1 MKMKYIAMA
10 LAVMSLT
17 TIVQVKG
24 VSASDLNSNGANSII
39 PYIQDNGEQAIN
51 IVDLAKAMHT
61 EVKKVDGGVEMF
73 LNNKRVVIYDN
84 DVTIYING
92 TAVPY
97 KTTKM
102 KDFTTGET
110 YEIPMSQKPTK
121 SGDGYLIPKN
131 IVQDKI
137 GIECSSDGIHVA
149 DVKVQ
154 SASSV
159 DTSSSYDRSSSST
172 VNDGWK
178 SEGGVWHYYKNGTK
192 ATGWV
197 QDNSK
202 WYFLGTDGSMRVGWI
217 QDGGNW
223 YYLNG
228 DGSMAHDTTISG
240 YYLGSNGAWTTA
252 PAYASSGSATGISY
266 SDLLNRVEGLGF
278 DRKTR
283 FSAEQMYGDYG
294 PAWGFYWKDN
304 TYGSIGIY
312 DKGMLNVTL
321 NANNS
326 EFNRAVKQIFN
337 WMLPTQGN
345 ELIRILTTNPS
356 NQTLTMD
363 GRTVKIFLTN
373 SSISVTVSG

>member
-1 MKMKYIAMA
+1 MKMKYIAMT

-24 VSASDLNSNGANSII
+24 VSASDLNSNGANIII

-149 DVKVQ
+149 DVKVAP
-154 SASSV
+154 ASSV

-172 VNDGWK
+172 ATNGWK

-252 PAYASSGSATGISY
+252 PAYASSGNATGISY
-266 SDLLNRVEGLGF
+266 TELANRVEGLGF
-278 DRKTR
+278 DRKQY
-283 FSAEQMYGDYG
+283 FSTADVGDIAGYG
-294 PAWGFYWKDN
+294 W
-304 TYGSIGIY
+304 
-312 DKGMLNVTL
+312 
-321 NANNS
+321 
-326 EFNRAVKQIFN
+326 
-337 WMLPTQGN
+337 
-345 ELIRILTTNPS
+345 
-356 NQTLTMD
+356 
-363 GRTVKIFLTN
+363 
-373 SSISVTVSG
+373 